1 MFALLDLAFLDSRA
15 CPSGGYSSVRGRY
28 SKRHMLLVQ
37 TLVELDAGD
46 PIFYCS
52 DPFEMIH
59 KLKMRPAFQLS
70 KKHTSTIA
78 KDILKK
84 VWVRSGMSMMGAGL
98 RNVHRRRRKS
108 RIAPYRSL
116 CP

>member
-1 MFALLDLAFLDSRA
+1 
-15 CPSGGYSSVRGRY
+15 
-28 SKRHMLLVQ
+28 MLLVQ

-84 VWVRSGMSMMGAGL
+84 VWVRSGMSLMGAGL
-98 RNVHRRRRKS
+98 RNVFIAAAGNLGSHL
-108 RIAPYRSL
+108 IAPCALSVGLSRPACCASR
-116 CP
+116 